1 MKKADRK
8 FCKNRGKRIANWL
21 NKSYPFSSYNKT
33 NQNNYSKLIY
43 RWVAEERKTKL
54 IVQVTQERSN
64 INLEIRRAGLPH
76 FGGKQKPFIIKQKNF
91 KLLKEESFDEFKKE
105 VRVLEDL
112 VYKSYARHRKISQ
125 ILI

>member
-54 IVQVTQERSN
+54 IVQVTQERS
-64 INLEIRRAGLPH
+64 
-76 FGGKQKPFIIKQKNF
+76 KQKPFIIKQKNF
-91 KLLKEESFDEFKKE
+91 NLLKEESFDEFKKE